1 MPRKRNV
8 TCQLDPTLLVAG
20 VDEAGR
26 GPLAGP
32 VSVAAVILDPAR
44 PIRGLNDSKQ
54 LTEARREVLYL
65 RIVERARAF
74 AIVFVEHDEID
85 EVNIFHAT
93 MRGMSRALAAL
104 ALAPQHALID
114 GNRLPPGLCCPAQ
127 AVVGG
132 DASEPAISAASIL
145 AKVSRD
151 RHMHLLDARYPGY
164 GFVRHKGYCV
174 PEHLA
179 ALQRLGP
186 CDEHRRSF
194 APVWLR
200 LHQGDLFGATAAVPQ
215 GTGG

>member
-8 TCQLDPTLLVAG
+8 TSQLDPALLVAG

-54 LTEARREVLYL
+54 LSEARREVLYA
-65 RIVERARAF
+65 RIVERALAW
-74 AIVFVEHDEID
+74 AVVFVEHAEID
-85 EVNIFHAT
+85 EVNIYHAT
-93 MRGMSRALAAL
+93 MRGMTRALAGL
-104 ALAPQHALID
+104 ALAPQYALID
-114 GNRLPPGLCCPAQ
+114 GNRLPPELRCAAR

-132 DASEPAISAASIL
+132 DASEPAISAASIV
-145 AKVSRD
+145 AKITRD
-151 RHMHLLDARYPGY
+151 RHMQVLDVRYPGY
-164 GFVRHKGYCV
+164 GFARHKGYCV

-186 CDEHRRSF
+186 CVEHRRSF

-200 LHQGDLFGATAAVPQ
+200 LHQGELFGESPALAQEP
-215 GTGG
+215 

>member
-8 TCQLDPTLLVAG
+8 TRQFDPALLLAG

-32 VSVAAVILDPAR
+32 VSVAAVILDPAW

-54 LTEARREVLYL
+54 LTEARREALYA
-65 RIVERARAF
+65 RIVERALAWSV
-74 AIVFVEHDEID
+74 VFVEREEID

-93 MRGMSRALAAL
+93 MRGMSRALAGL
-104 ALAPQHALID
+104 AVAPQHALVD
-114 GNRLPPGLCCPAQ
+114 GNRLPKELCCTAQ

-132 DASEPAISAASIL
+132 DASEPAISAASII
-145 AKVSRD
+145 AKVTRD
-151 RHMHLLDARYPGY
+151 RHMQLLDARYPGY
-164 GFVRHKGYCV
+164 GFARHKGYSV

-179 ALQRLGP
+179 ALQQLGP
-186 CDEHRRSF
+186 CHEHRRSF

-200 LHQGDLFGATAAVPQ
+200 LHQDDLFDQPQ
-215 GTGG
+215 ALPLD